1 MVSCEWDSEGQH
13 LLFPNSSRPCGPRQE
28 DKKLGDLFVL
38 VTGKAVLGMMLFRRE
53 RNTNVGGCQT

>member
-1 MVSCEWDSEGQH
+1 MGLRRAASSVSKFLQA
-13 LLFPNSSRPCGPRQE
+13 CGPRQE